1 MMFSLFVAAG
11 GLVLLT
17 AGAEALV
24 NGASSLARRVGLSPL
39 VIGLT
44 VVSIGTS
51 LPELG
56 VSLDAA
62 IRGSGDLSIGNVVGS
77 NISNICL
84 ILGVTALVAPLTV
97 RAQVVRVD
105 APILVG
111 VSVLLAGL
119 VWDGMLG
126 SIDGGLLF
134 AGAVGYVVFKVWSAS
149 EEPGAVED
157 EFEQGVPAPHSP
169 WRDVLF
175 LGIGIAALLGGA
187 DLLVQ
192 GAVDIAQVL
201 GAPQIVIGLTVVA
214 VGTSLPELATSV
226 LAAFRGQGD
235 IAIGNAVGSS
245 IFNVLGILGLTA
257 LVHPLSTASLRIV
270 ELAVMVGTAMLV
282 LPLLQSHFTLTRR
295 EGGILLILYGA
306 YLTHLVL
313 GG

>member
-1 MMFSLFVAAG
+1 M
-11 GLVLLT
+11 LLT
-17 AGAEALV
+17 TGAEALV
-24 NGASSLARRVGLSPL
+24 NGAASLARRVGLSPL

-56 VSLDAA
+56 VSLDAV

-84 ILGVTALVAPLTV
+84 ILGTTALVAPLRV

-119 VWDGMLG
+119 IWDGVLG
-126 SIDGGLLF
+126 PFDGGLLT
-134 AGAVGYVVFKVWSAS
+134 AGAVGYVGFKVWSVDEES
-149 EEPGAVED
+149 EAVED
-157 EFEQGVPAPHSP
+157 EFEQGIPAPHSL
-169 WRDVLF
+169 WRDGLF
-175 LGIGIAALLGGA
+175 LGLGIAALLGGA

-192 GAVDIAQVL
+192 GAVDIARVL

-226 LAAFRGQGD
+226 MAAFREQGD

-257 LVHPLSTASLRIV
+257 LVHPLSTANLRSV

-282 LPLLQSHFTLTRR
+282 LPLLQSHFTLSRR
-295 EGGILLILYGA
+295 EGGVLIFLYIAYVAQLILG
-306 YLTHLVL
+306 V
-313 GG
+313 